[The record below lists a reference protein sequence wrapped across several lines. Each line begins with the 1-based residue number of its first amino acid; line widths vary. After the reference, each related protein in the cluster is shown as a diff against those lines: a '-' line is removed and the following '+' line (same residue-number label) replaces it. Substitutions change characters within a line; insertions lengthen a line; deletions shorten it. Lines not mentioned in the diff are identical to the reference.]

1 MTDKSHENVLLSFWL
16 PFRKSNFINLID
28 KTTKD
33 NLVNKIIN
41 FAFDYRLQVE
51 EFDVNLNDSEYN
63 SIFKL
68 QETKQPRV
76 QREYVKQHLAGE
88 KESFQVTGD
97 VKREKKGNI
106 ETYDTLTEH
115 RYKLSKKDKKSENEK
130 SENED
135 EKNEDEYKKNKKPK
149 EQTLDVNFSRSKK
162 NNINHLCLRF
172 KFTDES
178 IKIFEKFQFF
188 EEDKKKFTHT
198 FLKDLEFRLLI
209 DEYGFYFIDVEIFK
223 TIFFQIDYKMI
234 QLFIKIFFSWD
245 NERFSLLTFDQKH
258 IIKDGLLFEYDI
270 DNKDS
275 TLNSNKNSRDKIEN
289 FFKKIMKVYH
299 YKNFKKRENFDI
311 LPSKELI
318 YILDKR
324 NDNELQQRIYDTPF
338 LNYAYESNKTPNKL
352 IKEWI
357 LYTDKYLSEEKIKF
371 LYKLFL
377 QDQIEKNAMNL
388 FLEVSTSINYIGQI
402 INEIKK
408 ARDNLR
414 VLINDTTESIE
425 ESDMDY
431 SDKEELTEEQLARY
445 IEKIFAKIPN
455 LKTIDTFLQEAYYI
469 KVGNYSFVSYI
480 EDSENIATLYQY
492 IKWKNLLD
500 NINNTALSLETILQV
515 YQNRQSLE
523 ELEELRR
530 NELSTSDKNDVR
542 NISYKDRHNILL
554 SKGQEDF
561 IIVFGSIV
569 AFSSLYKDMW
579 ESVYSIIFNFTQNII
594 LSNIL
599 SIFPAILMLYILKLT
614 LPSIYNFVFRA
625 KETIPPNFLG
635 VNTIEL
641 RSKRKLDLDS
651 IEHEK
656 DHDFTKK
663 IKKVIGHIEQNI
675 PEEYRNILQTGRRR
689 ILFTRANPRK
699 RAIKIKYIF
708 DEDGENEFFELKILD
723 IKKRELHNKNLKIK
737 FFVVYNFVLKL
748 KKAEKEKEFFDI
760 YNNSAKVYFNIGIVG
775 SSKKKKQVEQDEDVI
790 RRKFYYI
797 FLKNF
802 NKSD

>member
-1 MTDKSHENVLLSFWL
+1 MRNKNHERVLLSFWL

-41 FAFDYRLQVE
+41 FAFDYHLQVE

-76 QREYVKQHLAGE
+76 QREYVKKHLAGE
-88 KESFQVTGD
+88 KESIQLTGD
-97 VKREKKGNI
+97 VKREKKEKQDDI
-106 ETYDTLTEH
+106 ETSDTLTEH
-115 RYKLSKKDKKSENEK
+115 RYKLSKKE
-130 SENED
+130 ED
-135 EKNEDEYKKNKKPK
+135 EEEDTKEDEEERKKKKK
-149 EQTLDVNFSRSKK
+149 RNLDVNFSKSEK

-172 KFTDES
+172 KFTDDS
-178 IKIFEKFQFF
+178 IKIFDEFKFF
-188 EEDKKKFTHT
+188 EEDKEKFKPVL
-198 FLKDLEFRLLI
+198 LKDLEFRLLI
-209 DEYGFYFIDVEIFK
+209 DEYGFYFIDTE
-223 TIFFQIDYKMI
+223 TYDANFFEIDYKMI

-245 NERFSLLTFDQKH
+245 SNRFSLLTVDQKH

-270 DNKDS
+270 DNKEID
-275 TLNSNKNSRDKIEN
+275 LDNRKNSHDKIEN
-289 FFKKIMKVYH
+289 FFKKIMRVYH
-299 YKNFKKRENFDI
+299 YKNFEKRENFDI
-311 LPSKELI
+311 LPSKELV

-324 NDNELQQRIYDTPF
+324 NDNELQQKTYNIPF
-338 LNYAYESNKTPNKL
+338 LEYAYELNKNPSKLIEDWILNTDKRLTPN
-352 IKEWI
+352 
-357 LYTDKYLSEEKIKF
+357 KIKF

-377 QDQIEKNAMNL
+377 QDQIEKNAMSV

-414 VLINDTTESIE
+414 ILINDTTESVDD
-425 ESDMDY
+425 SDMDY
-431 SDKEELTEEQLARY
+431 REEKEELTEEQLARY
-445 IEKIFAKIPN
+445 IEKIFSKIPN

-500 NINNTALSLETILQV
+500 NIHNTALSLETILQV

-542 NISYKDRHNILL
+542 NISYRDRHNILL

-561 IIVFGSIV
+561 IIVFGSII
-569 AFSSLYKDMW
+569 AFSSFYKDMW
-579 ESVYSIIFNFTQNII
+579 ESVHTEIFNFTQNVL
-594 LSNIL
+594 LSNVL
-599 SIFPAILMLYILKLT
+599 SIIPAIVMLYILKLT
-614 LPSIYNFVFRA
+614 LPSIYNIVFRG
-625 KETIPPNFLG
+625 KDSIYPNFLG

-663 IKKVIGHIEQNI
+663 INTVIKHIEDNI
-675 PEEYRNILQTGRRR
+675 PEEYRYILQKGRRR

-708 DEDGENEFFELKILD
+708 DEDGENEFFELRILN

-737 FFVVYNFVLKL
+737 FFIVYNFVLKL
-748 KKAEKEKEFFDI
+748 KKAENDKEFFDI
-760 YNNSAKVYFNIGIVG
+760 YNNSAKVYFNIGVVG
-775 SSKKKKQVEQDEDVI
+775 SLKKKKTIEKDEDLI
-790 RRKFYYI
+790 RQRFYYI
-797 FLKNF
+797 FLKKF
-802 NKSD
+802 NKS